1 MKRLWGIIAGLLLLI
16 SAGRGEH
23 YNMMPSPNAEYA
35 RYTYEDSLHNRMPY
49 RMLSPEDIKEGEK
62 YPLVIFLHGSGERG
76 DDNETQLTNGASI
89 FANPVNLRRYPAYV
103 VFPQCRDRSWTT
115 KVEPKI
121 FMPGAQV
128 PPESLAERQV
138 MGIIDNVIKDHPI
151 DTSRIYILGISM
163 GGIAVYDLAYRY
175 PERFAA
181 AVPIC
186 GAVNPDRLK
195 NTSDISFLIF
205 HGAQDEEV
213 PVLCSR
219 KAYMMLDSIGAKVD
233 YVEFAGEGH
242 ECWTSA
248 FNYPTLLPW
257 LFAQTKKK

>member
-1 MKRLWGIIAGLLLLI
+1 
-16 SAGRGEH
+16 
-23 YNMMPSPNAEYA
+23 
-35 RYTYEDSLHNRMPY
+35 
-49 RMLSPEDIKEGEK
+49 
-62 YPLVIFLHGSGERG
+62 
-76 DDNETQLTNGASI
+76 
-89 FANPVNLRRYPAYV
+89 
-103 VFPQCRDRSWTT
+103 
-115 KVEPKI
+115 
-121 FMPGAQV
+121 
-128 PPESLAERQV
+128 
-138 MGIIDNVIKDHPI
+138 
-151 DTSRIYILGISM
+151 M
-163 GGIAVYDLAYRY
+163 GGIAVYDLACRY

-219 KAYMMLDSIGAKVD
+219 KAYVMLDSIGAKVD